1 MTHEHMK
8 LLLADMITDKEYHP
22 ILIIDNENN
31 DGAVEFYKQFNFKT
45 DRTVPG
51 YYENGDGAIVM
62 YLPLEGGKISCQ

>member
-31 DGAVEFYKQFNFKT
+31 DGRNIVYDITMTLGYK
-45 DRTVPG
+45 
-51 YYENGDGAIVM
+51 
-62 YLPLEGGKISCQ
+62 